1 MNIGT
6 KVIAVLA
13 ALTAIE
19 YIIATSKPIGQIPL
33 ILLIVVAKA
42 ALILIYFMHIGQLRN
57 GEHS

>member
-1 MNIGT
+1 MSIGT

-19 YIIATSKPIGQIPL
+19 YVIATSKPVGQIPL
-33 ILLIVVAKA
+33 ILVIVIAKA
-42 ALILIYFMHIGQLRN
+42 ALILIYFMHVGQLRS